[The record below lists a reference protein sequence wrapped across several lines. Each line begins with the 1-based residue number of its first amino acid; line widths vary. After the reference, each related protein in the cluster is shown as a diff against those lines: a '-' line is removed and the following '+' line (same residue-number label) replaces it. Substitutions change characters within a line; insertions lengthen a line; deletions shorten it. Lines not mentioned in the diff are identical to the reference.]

1 MFEKFQLLLM
11 VDYCCSIATPSVASP
26 PSPGFS
32 QAFCLRTSP
41 PLTSYMPRITSW
53 PALLT
58 PRGLLNAAAPS
69 QLPEERP
76 HRGKGS
82 SLRAFEAQGGEG
94 LPCAPDPAAGGA
106 GGVSSAPTP
115 PPPTVG
121 GKPRNNG
128 QWRPGSHAGQLAVR
142 RGSEAGVRACPPH
155 SKQEVL

>member
-94 LPCAPDPAAGGA
+94 LPCAPDPAAGG
-106 GGVSSAPTP
+106 GGGGKLSPH
-115 PPPTVG
+115 PPTSHRGRKTKEQWAVEAWL
-121 GKPRNNG
+121 PR
-128 QWRPGSHAGQLAVR
+128 WPAGSQAR
-142 RGSEAGVRACPPH
+142 E
-155 SKQEVL
+155 